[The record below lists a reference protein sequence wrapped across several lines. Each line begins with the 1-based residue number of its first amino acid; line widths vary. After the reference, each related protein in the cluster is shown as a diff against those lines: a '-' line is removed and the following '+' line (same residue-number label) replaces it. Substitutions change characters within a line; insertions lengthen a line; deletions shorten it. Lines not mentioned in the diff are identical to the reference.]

1 MSDDRARETED
12 LQDPGEVSSDTPQPA
27 AAVRRERSN
36 RHAQSHR
43 SESVA
48 KEQPTRARGATET
61 KASIPARVM
70 RFLREVVAEL
80 RKVIWPTRRELVVY
94 TAVVLVFVSF
104 MVAFVALLDMGL
116 GRAVFTVFG

>member
-1 MSDDRARETED
+1 MSDDRAPETEGR
-12 LQDPGEVSSDTPQPA
+12 LEEAEGSPEAPQPA
-27 AAVRRERSN
+27 AAVRRARS
-36 RHAQSHR
+36 AQTQR
-43 SESVA
+43 SGIA
-48 KEQPTRARGATET
+48 GKDRPTRARGAAET
-61 KASIPARVM
+61 KATAPARLM

-116 GRAVFTVFG
+116 GRVVLTVFG